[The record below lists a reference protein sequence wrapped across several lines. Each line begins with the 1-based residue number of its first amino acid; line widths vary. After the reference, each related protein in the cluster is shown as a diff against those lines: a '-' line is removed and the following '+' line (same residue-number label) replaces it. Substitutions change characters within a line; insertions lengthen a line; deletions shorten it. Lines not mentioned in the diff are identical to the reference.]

1 MIVLIIVLIILCWLM
16 MYSLVNVA
24 ARADRTIEQ
33 LMYESQTGMGGDS
46 NVG

>member
-1 MIVLIIVLIILCWLM
+1 MIIVLIVLMILCWLM

-24 ARADRTIEQ
+24 ARADRTLDQ
-33 LMYESQTGMGGDS
+33 LMFESQTEMGGGS

>member
-1 MIVLIIVLIILCWLM
+1 MRVLIIVLIILCWLM

-33 LMYESQTGMGGDS
+33 LMYESQTRMGGDS